1 MIEVRNLRKR
11 FGSLTA
17 VDGITFEVQKG
28 EVVGFLGPNGAGK
41 TTTMRILTGF
51 IPATDG
57 TAKVAGFDI
66 FENSLEVRR
75 RVGYLPESA
84 PLYLDMA
91 VDEFLAYLA
100 EVRGIPP
107 AKRRASMDR
116 MIEVCGLKSVLKQ
129 EIGELS
135 RGFRQR
141 VGMAQAMIHDPE
153 ILIMDEPTSGLDPN
167 QIIGIR
173 ALIKE
178 LGREKTVILS
188 THILSEVEATCSRVI
203 IIDRGRIV
211 ADGSLDEVTRR
222 GKAGGIHHVQVR
234 GERSRW
240 EEKLKSLDG
249 VKSFAWKEETGG
261 LHRYEIYSEGDR
273 ALGEALFRLAA
284 DAGMSLAELYQEKTT
299 LEKVFTQLTVQGGG
313 A

>member
-1 MIEVRNLRKR
+1 MIEVQNITKR
-11 FGSLTA
+11 FGPITA
-17 VDGITFEVQKG
+17 VDGVSFEVQKG

-57 TAKVAGFDI
+57 TAKLAGFDV
-66 FENSLEVRR
+66 FENSLEVRK

-84 PLYLDMA
+84 PLYLDMG
-91 VDEFLAYLA
+91 VVEFLEYIASM
-100 EVRGIPP
+100 RGIVP
-107 AKRRASMDR
+107 AKRKASLDK
-116 MIEVCGLKSVLKQ
+116 MIEVCGLSAVLKQ

-178 LGREKTVILS
+178 LGKEKTVILS

-203 IIDRGRIV
+203 IIDRGKIV
-211 ADGSLDEVTRR
+211 ADGSLDEVTKR
-222 GKAGGIHHVQVR
+222 GKVGKVHHLRVR
-234 GERSRW
+234 GDRPAW
-240 EEKLKSLDG
+240 ETKLKSLAG
-249 VKSFAWKEETGG
+249 VKSFNWKEEKGG
-261 LHRYEIYSEGDR
+261 LHRYEVFTEGDR
-273 ALGEALFRLAA
+273 GLGEELFRLAA
-284 DAGMSLAELYQEKTT
+284 DSGMTLSELFQEKTT
-299 LEKVFTQLTVQGGG
+299 LENVFTQLTQKES
-313 A
+313 